1 MNEFIGLILMG
12 LILAIYFL
20 PTIVGRNKRNATAI
34 LMLNLFLGWTVIGW
48 VIALVWAFTNDTQV
62 QKVVY
67 VETEKEKKNNDEK
80 TYTKE
85 ELQKMLDNMKD

>member
-1 MNEFIGLILMG
+1 MDVFIGIVLIG
-12 LILAIYFL
+12 FIYFL
-20 PTIVGRNKRNATAI
+20 PTIIGWNKRNATAI
-34 LMLNLFLGWTVIGW
+34 LMLNLFLGWTFVGW
-48 VIALVWAFTNDTQV
+48 VIELVWAFTNDTQV